1 MDVHEATCGLAKM
14 LSFAVDVFR
23 RSYPVKTAT
32 RAPAAAVRGSCGS
45 ARYHGN
51 TEGSCKGARTLP
63 CAPPYAVS

>member
-1 MDVHEATCGLAKM
+1 MDVHETTCGLVEM
-14 LSFAVDVFR
+14 LGVAVDVFA

-51 TEGSCKGARTLP
+51 TAASCIGPRTLP
-63 CAPPYAVS
+63 CAAPMPVS